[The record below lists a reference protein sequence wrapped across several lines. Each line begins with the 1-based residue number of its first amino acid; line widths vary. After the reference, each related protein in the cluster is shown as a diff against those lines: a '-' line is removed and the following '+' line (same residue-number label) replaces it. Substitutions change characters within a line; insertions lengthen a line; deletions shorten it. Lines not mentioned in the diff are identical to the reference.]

1 MLNKYP
7 IFSHLKRKTMANCR
21 DSYQANMLFG
31 KYTDSDFTPEKLSTQ
46 RRDFEMKQPTNVE
59 A

>member
-1 MLNKYP
+1 MFNKHP

-21 DSYQANMLFG
+21 DNCQADMLFG
-31 KYTDSDFTPEKLSTQ
+31 KYTNSDFTPEKLSTR
-46 RRDFEMKQPTNVE
+46 RRDFELKQPTNVE

>member
-1 MLNKYP
+1 MFNKYP

-21 DSYQANMLFG
+21 DNYQADMLFG
-31 KYTDSDFTPEKLSTQ
+31 KYTESDFTPEKPSTR

>member
-1 MLNKYP
+1 
-7 IFSHLKRKTMANCR
+7 MANCR
-21 DSYQANMLFG
+21 DNYQVDMLFG
-31 KYTDSDFTPEKLSTQ
+31 KYTDSDFTPEKLSTR